1 MTGLRFSSSRFGL
14 DVEVFDDSAM
24 VRHHGKEERWGGD
37 LIAGCALPRIV
48 SADRFDAFIFGR
60 AAICATADTVWTWNA
75 DWPIYS
81 IEAVGENVLIV
92 EELALTMVALSGG
105 VIGQYHAADIV
116 SDWAVEG
123 SYLRITDYNGNSY
136 ALSQPALSE
145 ATSGV

>member
-1 MTGLRFSSSRFGL
+1 MTGLKFSSSRFGF
-14 DVEVFDDSAM
+14 DVEVFDDTAM
-24 VRHHGKEERWGGD
+24 VRHHGKEERWGSD
-37 LIAGCALPRIV
+37 LIASCDLPRIV
-48 SADRFDAFIFGR
+48 SADRFEAFIFGR
-60 AAICATADTVWTWNA
+60 AAICATVDAVWRWNA

-92 EELALTMVALSGG
+92 EELALSMVALSGG
-105 VIGQYHAADIV
+105 VIGQYHPADIA

-123 SYLRITDYNGNSY
+123 SCLRITDYNGKSY